1 MNLGELIEELRA
13 VIIEAKAMPLSTSAL
28 INREDVLA
36 IVEDMQ
42 RAFPEEIRQA
52 RWVVKDREELL
63 QKARRDAEALVAK
76 AHEEQ
81 RRLATREAVVRRA
94 QEEAKRVLEEAR
106 DDARRIRLEAE
117 DYVDGRLAQFEV
129 ALQKVAEDLVA
140 TNGALSRTIAQVQMG
155 RDRLRAPA
163 KASEALGPG
172 TEDPLAPELGPPS
185 RDDTQVV
192 DYAEFLGEGEE

>member
-1 MNLGELIEELRA
+1 MNLGDLIEELRA
-13 VIIEAKAMPLSTSAL
+13 VVIDAKAMPLSASAL
-28 INREDVLA
+28 INREEVLA

-63 QKARRDAEALVAK
+63 QKARLDAEAMLAK
-76 AHEEQ
+76 AHDEQ
-81 RRLATREAVVRRA
+81 LRLATREAVVRRA
-94 QEEAKRVLEEAR
+94 QEEAKRILEEAR

-163 KASEALGPG
+163 KASEALEP
-172 TEDPLAPELGPPS
+172 ELAPELPTAGP
-185 RDDTQVV
+185 DDRGGFVSF
-192 DYAEFLGEGEE
+192 DDFRGEGEG